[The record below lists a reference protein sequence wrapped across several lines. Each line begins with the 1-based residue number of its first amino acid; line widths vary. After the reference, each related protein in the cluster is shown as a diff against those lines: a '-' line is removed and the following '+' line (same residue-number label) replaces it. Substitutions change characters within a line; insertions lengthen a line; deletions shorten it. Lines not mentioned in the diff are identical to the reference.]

1 MCFIAKSIAAAFVSS
16 SWNIQWRGE
25 GCEWAGFTQMITSH
39 LLTTNLPPPSPSS
52 TPSPPSPPLPP
63 SPPSESCRWNTS
75 HLLTDNKLRLSE
87 VLSPP
92 AKRLRMTRGLFEL
105 FLTGLTKQVA
115 PTEKWEFDKVESS
128 FGSLPSLQCVFWP
141 RKSDHNIWKFLNDH
155 PFMISM
161 IIIWWQLLSTWKR
174 PSTFDQNSWTKIC

>member
-52 TPSPPSPPLPP
+52 TPSLPSPPLPP

-92 AKRLRMTRGLFEL
+92 AKRLRMTRGLLEL

-115 PTEKWEFDKVESS
+115 PTESEKWEFDKVESS

-141 RKSDHNIWKFLNDH
+141 GKSDHNMEISEWSSLYDQHDYHLMATFINLKKTEHIWSKFMN
-155 PFMISM
+155 
-161 IIIWWQLLSTWKR
+161 
-174 PSTFDQNSWTKIC
+174 